1 MRRVR
6 RFLHS
11 PLPLGEGLGVGARH
25 RRLSPLRCACYKE
38 EVVSVEGNI
47 AMSQS
52 PTAPTIDQLPE
63 LIAALPERER
73 ELADRLLRVVV
84 VEGQTSPPPEMEL
97 WIVRT
102 FGSVEAVLNQRI
114 VRVTNRWTFEG
125 ATFNALRSR
134 RPGAGAASSDP
145 PYQAELD
152 ERIEQTRGDDFCQP
166 EQRTTADTFGRVRGE
181 RMLTASNVA
190 KADGWHGVAI
200 FDEHNPLAIDAGL
213 VADLFAVAP
222 RWAARARETD
232 PAARHLFT
240 LWNCL
245 WRAGASQIHGHAQMT
260 LSRGMAHARVE
271 AQRTAAARYRAAYGA
286 TGGDYFA
293 DLAAV
298 HTALGL
304 GLAPDGAQGIDS
316 GVAVVGANGEDAAS
330 GARGDAT
337 QGFAS
342 LTPVKEREVILL
354 APGAQPDDLGAL
366 AAPLWRTLDVALHQ
380 LGVRSFD
387 VVAYGPPLGAP
398 DASDPADAN
407 SDADWAGF
415 PLVARFVDRG
425 APLSP
430 TPGAATPFG
439 VTPTSDIGALE
450 LYGSSVIAS
459 DPFDVA
465 RALRGETL
473 G

>member
-1 MRRVR
+1 M
-6 RFLHS
+6 S
-11 PLPLGEGLGVGARH
+11 P
-25 RRLSPLRCACYKE
+25 SP
-38 EVVSVEGNI
+38 I
-47 AMSQS
+47 
-52 PTAPTIDQLPE
+52 PPTIDQLPE
-63 LIAALPERER
+63 LIAALPIHER
-73 ELADRLLRVVV
+73 ELADRLFQVVA
-84 VEGQTSPPPEMEL
+84 VEGQTSPPPEMQPWVE
-97 WIVRT
+97 RT

-152 ERIEQTRGDDFCQP
+152 ARIERTRGDDFCQP
-166 EQRTTADTFGRVRGE
+166 EQRTTADTFGRVRGA

-200 FDEHNPLAIDAGL
+200 FNEHNPLAIDAGL

-222 RWAARARETD
+222 GWAARARETD
-232 PAARHLFT
+232 PAARYLFT

-271 AQRTAAARYRAAYGA
+271 AQRVAAARYRAAYGA

-298 HTALGL
+298 HLALGL
-304 GLAPDGAQGIDS
+304 GLAPADNEVEAGSVAGARMAS
-316 GVAVVGANGEDAAS
+316 GASSGNAAS
-330 GARGDAT
+330 GTHTGVT

-342 LTPVKEREVILL
+342 LTPVKEREVIVL
-354 APGAQPDDLGAL
+354 ASGERRGDLGAL

-398 DASDPADAN
+398 DASDPAAVAAADD
-407 SDADWAGF
+407 DADWAGF

-430 TPGAATPFG
+430 TPDGPTAFG

-459 DPFDVA
+459 DPFDLA